1 MDDLI
6 LDSNSITIFKRICA
20 LQRQYN
26 IPSSEKEQICTGVEQ
41 ISLNDCFV

>member
-6 LDSNSITIFKRICA
+6 LDSNSLMVFKRICA

-26 IPSSEKEQICTGVEQ
+26 SSSSEVQISTAVEQ
-41 ISLNDCFV
+41 LTLNDNFM

>member
-20 LQRQYN
+20 LQRQCN
-26 IPSSEKEQICTGVEQ
+26 SSSLEEQ
-41 ISLNDCFV
+41 ISAAVDQISFSDCFV